1 MIKKFLILLGFS
13 IFLNA
18 GLNNA
23 IAIIVNEKAITLYD
37 IDETMN
43 RDKLS
48 HNQAVVTLI
57 DKVLYEEE
65 IKKFSLDASKY
76 EINEYLNK
84 LALSNGM
91 ELKDFKKAVK
101 KQQNYTQFWNQIKKR
116 IINQKLITKI
126 ATGQLKIAN
135 QEDMKLYYENNIQQ
149 FKIKKNSIE
158 VYQFNQVKN
167 KIFNIIMSQ
176 REKKFLK
183 EYFET
188 LKITAD
194 ITILR

>member
-1 MIKKFLILLGFS
+1 MIKKFLILLSFS

-167 KIFNIIMSQ
+167 KIFNIIMAQ

-194 ITILR
+194 ITVLR

>member
-1 MIKKFLILLGFS
+1 MIKKFLILLNLS
-13 IFLNA
+13 ILLNA

-23 IAIIVNEKAITLYD
+23 VAIVVNEKAITLYD

-48 HNQAVVTLI
+48 RNQAVVTLI
-57 DKVLYEEE
+57 DKILYEQE
-65 IKKFSLDASKY
+65 IKKFKLDASKY
-76 EINEYLNK
+76 EINEYLNN

-91 ELKDFKKAVK
+91 ELKYFKKVVK
-101 KQQNYTQFWNQIKKR
+101 KQQNYIQFWNQIKKR
-116 IINQKLITKI
+116 IINQKLVNKI
-126 ATGQLKIAN
+126 AVGQLKIAN
-135 QEDMKLYYENNIQQ
+135 QEDMRLYYENNIQQ

-158 VYQFNQVKN
+158 VYKFEQVRN
-167 KIFNIIMSQ
+167 KIFNIIMIQ

-188 LKITAD
+188 LKITAN
-194 ITILR
+194 IVVLR